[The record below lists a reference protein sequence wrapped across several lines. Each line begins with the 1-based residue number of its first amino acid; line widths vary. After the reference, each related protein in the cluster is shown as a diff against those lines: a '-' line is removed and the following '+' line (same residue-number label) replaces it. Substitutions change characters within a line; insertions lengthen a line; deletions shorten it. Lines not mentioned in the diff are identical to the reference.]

1 MAENKRTDFQREQDY
16 ETITSLYL
24 RGVRQSAIATQLNLS
39 RQQIGYDLKTIQRRW
54 QEKTVID
61 LDEAKNKELSRIDE
75 LERVYWQA
83 WQDSKGE
90 KTKSRQEA
98 NGKSKDGKPIVTR
111 VTAEKEQMLGNPAYL
126 TGVQWCISERCK
138 LLGLNAPI
146 KIDNTNR
153 SDQPVRVIVEYTDD
167 ADE

>member
-1 MAENKRTDFQREQDY
+1 MAERKRTQFERENDY

-24 RGVRQSAIATQLNLS
+24 RGVRQVEIATQLNLS
-39 RQQIGYDLKTIQRRW
+39 RQQIGYDLKIIQRRW
-54 QEKTVID
+54 QEKTIID
-61 LDEAKNKELSRIDE
+61 LDESKNKELSRIDE

-83 WQDSKGE
+83 WQDSKCE
-90 KTKSRQEA
+90 KIKAKQETS
-98 NGKSKDGKPIVTR
+98 GKGRDGKPIVTR
-111 VTAEKEQMLGNPAYL
+111 ATAEKEQMLGNPAYL
-126 TGVQWCISERCK
+126 SGVQWCISERCK

-146 KIDNTNR
+146 RVDSTNR